1 MANRSNL
8 YEAAFEQFLRDRR
21 VPYVAVDESKRSL
34 LPGATSPLS
43 TLKSLDFLVS
53 APGGGTWL
61 VDVKGR
67 RFPAGEQKQYWRN
80 WSTRDDLSS
89 LVQWEQLF
97 GPRSQA
103 LFVFAYKVVGVR
115 SPLPAE
121 LLYSFRGALLGFV
134 GIRLA
139 DYVPHARL
147 ISPKWQT
154 VALATRRFRQLAE
167 PWEAF
172 LQADHIPGSHIASAL
187 PDEFPPAPRLMFES
201 ATKSEGVTR

>member
-1 MANRSNL
+1 
-8 YEAAFEQFLRDRR
+8 
-21 VPYVAVDESKRSL
+21 
-34 LPGATSPLS
+34 
-43 TLKSLDFLVS
+43 
-53 APGGGTWL
+53 

-67 RFPAGEQKQYWRN
+67 RFPSGEQKQYWRN
-80 WSTRDDLSS
+80 WSTRDDLTS
-89 LVQWEQLF
+89 LVQWEELF

-103 LFVFAYKVVGVR
+103 LFVFAYKVVGAR

-134 GIRLA
+134 AIRLC

-172 LQADHIPGSHIASAL
+172 LQADHVPGHHAAAV
-187 PDEFPPAPRLMFES
+187 PEEFPLAPRLMFAAAPS
-201 ATKSEGVTR
+201 ATHRKQEGIPQSKEEAISVD

>member
-1 MANRSNL
+1 MANRANL

-21 VPYVAVDESKRSL
+21 VPYVAVDESKRSM
-34 LPGATSPLS
+34 LPGA

-67 RFPAGEQKQYWRN
+67 RFPSGEQKQYWRN
-80 WSTRDDLSS
+80 WSTRDDLTS
-89 LVQWEQLF
+89 LAQWEELF

-103 LFVFAYKVVGVR
+103 LFVFAYKIVGTR

-121 LLYSFRGALLGFV
+121 LLYPYHGALLGFV
-134 GIRLA
+134 GIRLS

-154 VALATRRFRQLAE
+154 VALSTRRFRQLAE

-172 LQADHIPGSHIASAL
+172 LQADHVPGPHVAAAL
-187 PDEFPPAPRLMFES
+187 PGDFPPAPRLTFA
-201 ATKSEGVTR
+201 ATLPTKPNS